1 MSATSALDFSVEM
14 QALTAAIEQWIER
27 CDQEL
32 HDALRWQFL
41 SGSKYFRPL
50 TIFSCWRAMRS
61 GDVTPEVIEAALLIE
76 LFHNVSLVVD
86 DIVDMSDERRGR
98 LTLHKKFGQLHA
110 FMTSGY
116 VVADGFHKAAA
127 DPGLTELLAE
137 LLKRLAVAECMQ
149 WRLRRRPQGFEDW
162 RIIAGEDTGSMFE
175 VAACLGDRTQR
186 LRRFGGLLG
195 LLYHGCD
202 DVADV
207 RGTTALGG
215 GGFDDLRDGI
225 LTLPA
230 ALAIADPAVAR
241 AFADPN
247 AVPGEDQTPFLAE
260 AFRAKLPEAEACLDR
275 IAEEARTEARLFAA
289 DPRPLVAL
297 VERTRTLSGA
307 SESVCRAR

>member
-1 MSATSALDFSVEM
+1 LDFSVEM
-14 QALTAAIEQWIER
+14 HVLTGAIEAWIR
-27 CDQEL
+27 QCDAEL
-32 HDALRWQFL
+32 HEALRWQFFA
-41 SGSKYFRPL
+41 GSKYFRPM
-50 TIFSCWRAMRS
+50 TIFSCHRAMHP
-61 GDVTPEVIEAALLIE
+61 GANILPEVIEAALLIE
-76 LFHNVSLVVD
+76 LFHNVSLIVD
-86 DIVDMSDERRGR
+86 DIVDHSDERRGR
-98 LTLHKKFGQLHA
+98 LTLHRKFGQLHA

-116 VVADGFHKAAA
+116 IVADGFRRASR

-149 WRLRRRPQGFEDW
+149 WRLRRRPAGYEDW

-186 LRRFGGLLG
+186 LRKFGGLLG

-230 ALAIADPAVAR
+230 ALAISDPAVAR
-241 AFADPN
+241 TFADPS
-247 AVPGEDQTPFLAE
+247 AKPAEDALPFLAE
-260 AFRAKLPEAEACLDR
+260 AFRAKLPEAEARLDQ
-275 IAEEARTEARLFAA
+275 IAEEARSEARLFAD
-289 DPRPLVAL
+289 DPEPLLAII
-297 VERTRTLSGA
+297 ERTRVLSG
-307 SESVCRAR
+307 V